1 MSLFDTLFPKQ
12 RHASNLRQ
20 QEYAGQATG
29 RARTTAGRNRL
40 RHLGHG
46 EQLERRDLLAVSV
59 VQETPTTFFT
69 DFSRNFNSEYASYTI
84 TNIDSGPIDAWVK
97 VTFPAGSVVGCGP
110 GYNNEDGLYRVGTLN
125 NGEFNEAFLYY
136 TAKSNT
142 AVAQPYSL
150 EVWNGKPGDPG
161 SSPLIPSPIALTYES
176 IVDTLAAEPNKVS
189 SVTISP
195 AAPAV
200 GDIMT
205 MTVGG
210 KLGSGA
216 NRVLF
221 APATRS
227 DWQPDIFEL
236 RNVTNVIS
244 GMARTPDR
252 IFYDGLPGGGSD
264 EKPFTSVY
272 EFLVT
277 GPVTTPTPVDPT
289 QWTQDGKQAW
299 KHHKPDDTPFP
310 PIPPVTY
317 DLSISKTDGKA
328 TYTPGGT
335 TTYTVTLLH
344 TGKAAATNVVVPDVL
359 PPQVDPTSTW
369 TVTYS
374 GGATSGPLPGGLGN
388 GGTGNISGTV
398 NLAALTGS
406 VVITINAKIL
416 PGASGAMTNTV
427 TAKAPGDDPISAS
440 DTNLDVNLSL
450 TKNDGV
456 TTYTPGGTTT
466 YTIVLQNT
474 GLAELNGI
482 TLKDELP
489 DQIDQSSTW
498 SAVYS
503 GGASSGTLGND
514 GTGDFIDKTVNLGGL
529 GGTVTIT
536 INAKILSSATGQMT
550 NTIFATLAT
559 GGPPLSASD
568 TNAPVPDERLT
579 LTKNN
584 GQTTYIPGT
593 TTTYTIVLSNIGLS
607 DVNGII
613 VSDTLPVQLDPLT
626 TTWFATYTN
635 ASGTLPTV
643 PTTGDILGTVTTL
656 KGSVGVV
663 TITINGNILSTA
675 TGDMVN
681 TVTARNSVSLSAT
694 DRDTATPQVNLSVT
708 KTDGTDTYIP
718 GTSTTYTITINNS
731 GPSFLDNGTISDLL
745 PAPVAIAGTWTVFS
759 SSGVGTLVTPSN
771 GTGSISA
778 NLDLAAGGQVVI
790 KYTVDTDS
798 AATAPLIN
806 TVIVTPPQGQGSS
819 TSDTDEDTAAPQVD
833 LAVTKTRTSPL
844 PVIAGEV
851 VTYSIVVSSNGPSSI
866 TTFTG
871 TDVSVPGLLSPTY
884 SVDTGTYD
892 PNTGIWTAAAGDT
905 FDKGETVTFTFSGT
919 VPAGATGTL
928 TNTVTGTPPIFD
940 PNPDNNTST
949 ATDTIVVKPVLSIT
963 KTDNA
968 TTYVPGTSTTYTI
981 VATNAGPSFLAGGTV
996 SDPLPAQVSSATWT
1010 AVYSAGSSGPASGS
1024 GPLNETVNLA
1034 PLGTATFT
1042 FTVQIKP
1049 DATGDLVN
1057 TVTITPPP
1065 NTQGNTA
1072 TATDTN
1078 TLSNPQLLLNVTKTD
1093 DKTTYLPNETFTY
1106 TIVVSNSGPSTMI
1119 DGIVND
1125 PLAAQVATASWTASY
1140 TAGSS
1145 GPLSGS
1151 GGITNEKIT
1160 LLPGGNATFL
1170 LTVTIRPDAF
1180 GQMDN
1185 TVTLTP
1191 PAGVVVAPGSV
1202 LSATDTNFGP
1212 EPPASI
1218 GAAIVVGSDDGCN
1231 GPPWVRV
1238 IDPNSGVE
1246 LSRFLAYDSRF
1257 RGSVRVATGDVTGD
1271 GVAEIITAPSRNA
1284 IGEVRVFQRD
1294 LLGANQQNGV
1304 SEWTELVQ
1312 YRTLAFGPKYRGG
1325 VEVAVADIDGDRVND
1340 IVTAMSINAGMVN
1353 VFKVTPGASDPVAN
1367 SPFKSFRGAPAGTNN
1382 GVMISAGDYIPG
1394 GFGEIAVGTN
1404 SGTRALV
1411 RIFDVSGTPTV
1422 VRSFNPFANRFRGGV
1437 TLSTADYD
1445 GNGSLDLIVGAGIN
1459 GGSRVEV
1466 WNPATTTRIA
1476 QTSAFGSLAKPNARV
1491 FAVFG
1496 TAADGFLG
1504 PDSTLYGVQGL
1515 NGGQGSKGVWKVIG
1529 GSANSLVNSRT
1540 ILPPLRIAPI
1550 GLPLAPIAPRLG

>member
-1 MSLFDTLFPKQ
+1 MSLFDTLFPQQ
-12 RHASNLRQ
+12 RRVSERRRPNH
-20 QEYAGQATG
+20 EG
-29 RARTTAGRNRL
+29 RVEGRVRTAGSRNRL

-110 GYNNEDGLYRVGTLN
+110 GYNSEDGLYRIGALN

-136 TAKSNT
+136 TATSNT
-142 AVAQPYSL
+142 VVPQPYAL
-150 EVWNGKPGDPG
+150 EVWNGKPGEPG
-161 SSPLIPSPIALTYES
+161 SSPLTPTPIALTYES

-189 SVTISP
+189 AVTISP

-205 MTVGG
+205 MQVEG

-244 GMARTPDR
+244 GTTRTLDR

-277 GPVTTPTPVDPT
+277 GPITTPTPVDPT

-310 PIPPVTY
+310 PIPPITY
-317 DLSISKTDGKA
+317 ELSISKTDGKA

-335 TTYTVTLLH
+335 TTYTVTLQN
-344 TGKAAATNVVVPDVL
+344 TGKAAANNVLIVDTLPLSQIDVPG
-359 PPQVDPTSTW
+359 TTW
-369 TVTYS
+369 TVTTVN
-374 GGATSGPLPGGLGN
+374 ATLGTLPA
-388 GGTGNISGTV
+388 GGTGDTISGTV
-398 NLAALTGS
+398 NLGALTGS
-406 VVITINAKIL
+406 VTIHITVPIL
-416 PGASGAMTNTV
+416 LTAFGELTNTV
-427 TAKAPGDDPISAS
+427 TATAPGDTPLLAS

-450 TKNDGV
+450 TKDDGV

-466 YTIVLQNT
+466 YTIVLENT
-474 GLAELNGI
+474 GLAELDGI
-482 TLKDELP
+482 TLDDTFP
-489 DQIDQSSTW
+489 AQIDPTSTW
-498 SAVYS
+498 SAVYT
-503 GGASSGTLGND
+503 GTASSGTLGNG
-514 GTGDFIDKTVNLGGL
+514 GTGSFIGKTVNLGGQ

-568 TNAPVPDERLT
+568 TNAPVRDERLT
-579 LTKNN
+579 LTKDN

-593 TTTYTIVLSNIGLS
+593 ATTYTIVLSNIGLS
-607 DVNGII
+607 DVNGIL
-613 VSDTLPVQLDPLT
+613 VSDTLPIQLDPLT
-626 TTWFATYTN
+626 TTWFATYAN

-656 KGSVGVV
+656 QGSVGVV

-675 TGDMVN
+675 SGDMVN
-681 TVTARNSVSLSAT
+681 TVAARNSISLSAT
-694 DRDTATPQVNLSVT
+694 DR
-708 KTDGTDTYIP
+708 
-718 GTSTTYTITINNS
+718 
-731 GPSFLDNGTISDLL
+731 
-745 PAPVAIAGTWTVFS
+745 
-759 SSGVGTLVTPSN
+759 
-771 GTGSISA
+771 
-778 NLDLAAGGQVVI
+778 
-790 KYTVDTDS
+790 
-798 AATAPLIN
+798 
-806 TVIVTPPQGQGSS
+806 
-819 TSDTDEDTAAPQVD
+819 DTAAPQVD
-833 LAVTKTRTSPL
+833 LAVTKTRSLPVPPL
-844 PVIAGEV
+844 PVIAGES
-851 VTYSIVVSSNGPSSI
+851 VTYTITVTSNGPSAI
-866 TTFTG
+866 TTFSG
-871 TDVSVPGLLSPTY
+871 VDVTIPALLSATY
-884 SVDTGTYD
+884 TVDSGTYD
-892 PNTGIWTAAAGDT
+892 PNTSTWTAAAGDFFT
-905 FDKGETVTFTFSGT
+905 PGEVITFTLTGT
-919 VPAGATGTL
+919 VPADATGTL
-928 TNTVTGTPPIFD
+928 ENTATATPPIPD
-940 PNPDNNTST
+940 PNPGNNTST

-963 KTDNA
+963 KTDGQG
-968 TTYVPGTSTTYTI
+968 TYVPGTSTTYTI
-981 VATNAGPSFLAGGTV
+981 VATNAGPSFLVGGTV

-1010 AVYSAGSSGPASGS
+1010 AVYSVGSSGPASGS
-1024 GPLNETVNLA
+1024 GPLNEIVNLA

-1065 NTQGNTA
+1065 DTQGNTA

-1078 TLSNPQLLLNVTKTD
+1078 TQSSPQLLLNVTKTD
-1093 DKTTYLPNETFTY
+1093 GKTTYLPNETFTY
-1106 TIVVSNSGPSTMI
+1106 TIVVSNSGPSTMV
-1119 DGIVND
+1119 DGVVND
-1125 PLAAQVATASWTASY
+1125 PLPSQVATGSWTASY
-1140 TAGSS
+1140 SAGSS
-1145 GPLSGS
+1145 GAASGS
-1151 GGITNEKIT
+1151 GGIANEKIT

-1191 PAGVVVAPGSV
+1191 PAGVSVDPQSV

-1212 EPPASI
+1212 EPPQSI
-1218 GAAIVVGSDDGCN
+1218 GGAIVVGSDDGCN

-1284 IGEVRVFQRD
+1284 IGEVRVFQRN
-1294 LLGANQQNGV
+1294 LLGANQQNGD
-1304 SEWTELVQ
+1304 SEWTELTQ

-1340 IVTAMSINAGMVN
+1340 IVTAMSIRSGMVN
-1353 VFKVTPGASDPVAN
+1353 VFKVTLNGGDPVAN

-1382 GVMISAGDYIPG
+1382 GVMISAGNYINSGLPG
-1394 GFGEIAVGTN
+1394 DTAEIAVGTN

-1422 VRSFNPFANRFRGGV
+1422 IRSFKPFANNFRGGV

-1445 GNGSLDLIVGAGIN
+1445 DNGSLDLIVGAGIN

-1466 WNPATTTRIA
+1466 WNPATTSRIA
-1476 QTSAFGSLAKPNARV
+1476 QTSVFGSLAKPNARV

-1496 TAADGFLG
+1496 SAADGFLG

-1515 NGGQGSKGVWKVIG
+1515 NGGRGSKGVWKVIG
-1529 GSANSLVNSRT
+1529 GTANSLVNSQSS
-1540 ILPPLRIAPI
+1540 LPPLRIAPI
-1550 GLPLAPIAPRLG
+1550 GLPLAPTALRLG